1 MTRDGW
7 RLWLGAWALAS
18 AMAGAWGAAP
28 AATAGAAVTPFQRSF
43 TSVPG
48 IPRNV
53 VASAVQDKAGW
64 LWIGTGD
71 GLARFDGYRLQSVE
85 KDGPDALARNM
96 GWVRAMW
103 ASDDGRVWFGTES
116 SGLTFHDPDTGR
128 IRVVGGPEPG
138 ASLSIVSLTEDAAG
152 RIWFGTLGGG
162 VRRYDPRT
170 QSFDILTLPGELSG
184 EGQVH
189 ALATGSDG
197 TVWIGHWRGLARWT
211 PGDEAPR
218 AVTLPPTLPD
228 PADPVIALLPLA
240 DGGLW
245 LGTKGGRLG
254 HWAPD
259 ASGPA
264 WVPAEGAPRGSV
276 QALRLGADGL
286 LWVGHRG
293 GVELRDPSSGE
304 LRERLAH
311 RPDRPGG
318 LAGNEVTTLLRDPTG
333 AMWVGGF
340 GIGLQRHRDA
350 PAFAVRGPDPSGPMA
365 DTDVRALLALRDG
378 RVLAAGRGG
387 RVAVLDGELQTIAE
401 WPRPGQMVEA
411 MAEAP
416 DGTVWFGLNNR
427 LEQHSVDGRLLRRWS
442 TDTGAALALRV
453 LADGGVLLGAE
464 QGLFRWHPGL
474 AEPQPVTDVRGL
486 ALGRE
491 VFALAPDGE
500 GGWWVGGRAGLHRL
514 RAGGEHLQPVESTE
528 REGLGFPLVLGL
540 LRDGQ
545 GTLWVDTPV
554 AGLHR
559 LLGHDAHG
567 LARFD
572 RISIRHGI
580 AGRPYGANLHQDA
593 RGRIWTQSFVYDP
606 RSDRLDELRPADGV
620 QFGTPWFRSHARLG
634 DGRLLF
640 GGSQG
645 LLVVRP
651 ERFEPSSDQPSL
663 VFSSLRVNGLP
674 HRPDSLR
681 QGLLLPPGTRSFGV
695 EFAALEFADPQLVR
709 YRHRLQGYDPDWV
722 PSDASFRS
730 PSYSQLAPGDYVLEV
745 QATNR
750 SGVWS
755 PHTLRLPVTLQPRW
769 WQRAWAPWALAGLL
783 FMSLGGW
790 VQWRTRQMRARQTAL
805 QALVD
810 ERTAE
815 LRNASL
821 TDPLTGLHNR
831 RYVAQRIDEDLQLAQ
846 RQHQQRPGREDAD
859 LLVFLVD
866 LDHFKR
872 INDTHGHAAGDAVLV
887 QAAQRLREVFRDSD
901 TLVRWGGE
909 EFLAIARASNRS
921 HGSELAERLRDRLSE
936 QPYALGPG
944 LPSTAVTAS
953 IGFVAYPPDPAH
965 PSAWDWAALLQLA
978 DAALYA
984 AKDQGR
990 NGWVGAALAGAEVPG
1005 TGGPADWLADPRVL
1019 VQRSA

>member
-1 MTRDGW
+1 MTRSRW
-7 RLWLGAWALAS
+7 RRCIGALWL
-18 AMAGAWGAAP
+18 AGAMHVGLAAGVP
-28 AATAGAAVTPFQRSF
+28 ETPYQRSF

-53 VASAVQDKAGW
+53 VASAVQDQAGW

-71 GLARFDGYRLQSVE
+71 GLARFDGYRLQAVE
-85 KDGPDALARNM
+85 RDGDDALARNM

-103 ASDDGRVWFGTES
+103 ASANGRVWFGTES
-116 SGLTFHDPDTGR
+116 SGLAFHDPDTGR
-128 IRVVGGPEPG
+128 ITVVGGPEPG
-138 ASLSIVSLTEDAAG
+138 GSLSIVSLTEDAQG

-162 VRRYDPRT
+162 VRHYDPRT
-170 QSFDILTLPGELSG
+170 KRFEILTLPGELQG

-189 ALATGSDG
+189 ALATGPEG
-197 TVWIGHWRGLARWT
+197 TVWVGHWRGLARWA
-211 PGDEAPR
+211 PGGTGLEAVPLPST
-218 AVTLPPTLPD
+218 APNPTNPVT
-228 PADPVIALLPLA
+228 ALLPLPS
-240 DGGLW
+240 GGLW
-245 LGTKGGRLG
+245 LGTKTGHLG

-259 ASGPA
+259 ASGPS
-264 WVPAEGAPRGSV
+264 WLPSDGVDRGAV
-276 QALRLGADGL
+276 QALRLGPDGL

-293 GVELRDPSSGE
+293 GLELRDPDTGAI
-304 LRERLAH
+304 RERLTQRAEL
-311 RPDRPGG
+311 PGG

-350 PAFAVRGPDPSGPMA
+350 PAFAVRGPDPSGPLS
-365 DTDVRALLALRDG
+365 DTDVRTLLALRDG
-378 RVLAAGRGG
+378 SVLAATRSGRL
-387 RVAVLDGELQTIAE
+387 AVMDGELRVTRE
-401 WPRPGQMVEA
+401 WPRPGALVEA
-411 MAEAP
+411 LAEAP
-416 DGTVWFGLNNR
+416 DGSVWLGLNNR
-427 LEQHSVDGRLLRRWS
+427 LQQHAPDGRLLRRWL
-442 TDTGAALALRV
+442 TDAGAALALRV
-453 LADGGVLLGAE
+453 EADGTVLLGAE
-464 QGLFRWHPGL
+464 QGLYRWRPGQ
-474 AEPQPVTDVRGL
+474 AEPQPVTDTRGVT
-486 ALGRE
+486 LGRE

-514 RAGGEHLQPVESTE
+514 RAGGQHLAPVEGAPGE
-528 REGLGFPLVLGL
+528 ALGFPLVIGL

-545 GTLWVDTPV
+545 GSLWLDTPV

-559 LLGHDAHG
+559 LLGHDAQG
-567 LARFD
+567 RARFD

-593 RGRIWTQSFVYDP
+593 RGRIWSQSFVYDP
-606 RSDRLDELRPADGV
+606 AADRLDELRPADGV
-620 QFGTPWFRSHARLG
+620 QFGTPWFRSHTRLG

-651 ERFEPSSDQPSL
+651 ERYEPSSDQPAVVLSA
-663 VFSSLRVNGLP
+663 VRVNGLP

-681 QGLLLPPGTRSFGV
+681 QGLQLPPGTRSFGV

-709 YRHRLQGYDPDWV
+709 YRHRLVGYDPDWV

-730 PSYSQLAPGDYVLEV
+730 PSYSQLRPGDYLLEV

-755 PHTLRLPVTLQPRW
+755 PHTLRLPVRLQPQW
-769 WQRAWAPWALAGLL
+769 WQRAWAPWALAAAVGL
-783 FMSLGGW
+783 SLGAW
-790 VQWRTRQMRARQTAL
+790 ITLRTRQMRRRQAEL

-821 TDPLTGLHNR
+821 TDPLTGLRNR
-831 RYVAQRIDEDLQLAQ
+831 RYVSQRIDDDLHLAQ
-846 RQHQQRPGREDAD
+846 RQHQQRPGRDDAD

-887 QAAQRLREVFRDSD
+887 QAAQRLREVFRDTD

-921 HGSELAERLRDRLSE
+921 HAAELAERLRYRLSE
-936 QPYALGPG
+936 TPYALGAG
-944 LPSTAVTAS
+944 LPSTHVTAS
-953 IGFVAYPPDPAH
+953 IGFVAYPPDPAQ
-965 PSAWDWAALLQLA
+965 PLAWDWAALLQLA

-990 NGWVGAALAGAEVPG
+990 NGWVGVAAADAAVPG
-1005 TGGPADWLADPRVL
+1005 VGSPADWLTDPRVL